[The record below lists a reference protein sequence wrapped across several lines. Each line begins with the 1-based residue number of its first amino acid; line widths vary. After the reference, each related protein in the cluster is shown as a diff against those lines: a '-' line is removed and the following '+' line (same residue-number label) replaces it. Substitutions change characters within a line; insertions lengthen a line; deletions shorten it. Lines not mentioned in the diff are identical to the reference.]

1 MSDHSHWRME
11 KNRKMTEYILMNKD
25 TEVLPFTIVYD
36 RNNFY
41 SFIADRPLG
50 RLPLGFESMEHWLDN
65 RKASKHNGF
74 LAELMDQCG
83 CRNAEGF
90 ISVTHATSINDT
102 FWVKS
107 AAENVHWKDVSLY
120 TNDFDETIS
129 KLAFEGIGLYGIQL
143 SSTSPELTTNGSF
156 RKCFRK
162 ENGTIFMY
170 KRGSSG
176 YANAGTEPYCEIIG
190 SSVAEK
196 LCRNS
201 VHYDLVTLHGE
212 IATRCRLFTS
222 EKYGYAPFSVF
233 MKGHTLSISEAVS
246 FFERLGQESADTFR
260 RMMVI
265 DALTFN
271 RDRHA
276 GNFGVLFDNDT
287 LEPVKMA
294 PVFDMNMC
302 MLAGFMAQDL
312 ENPWSR
318 IRQFS
323 PSFSGVN
330 DFISLGKAFLN
341 SEIRKDLISTGKLT
355 VGIKP
360 DKVMANDMIRRL
372 EKILN
377 LQKDALLSGKYS
389 DESEVFVPGVSIDKL

>member
-1 MSDHSHWRME
+1 ME

-90 ISVTHATSINDT
+90 IRVTHATSINDT

-201 VHYDLVTLHGE
+201 VHYDLVT
-212 IATRCRLFTS
+212 
-222 EKYGYAPFSVF
+222 
-233 MKGHTLSISEAVS
+233 VS

>member
-1 MSDHSHWRME
+1 MA
-11 KNRKMTEYILMNKD
+11 EYILMNKD
-25 TEVLPFTIVYD
+25 TEVLPFSIVYD
-36 RNNFY
+36 SSNFC
-41 SFIADRPLG
+41 SFIADKPLG
-50 RLPLGFESMEHWLDN
+50 RPPLGFKDIGQWIEDRM
-65 RKASKHNGF
+65 ASRHSRF
-74 LAELMDQCG
+74 MAELMNSCG
-83 CRNAEGF
+83 LRKAEDF
-90 ISVTHATSINDT
+90 IRVSHAVSLNDT
-102 FWVKS
+102 FWVRG
-107 AAENVHWKDVSLY
+107 AGDNVRWKDVSPY
-120 TNDFDETIS
+120 SNDFDEEFS
-129 KLAFEGIGLYGIQL
+129 KLVFDG
-143 SSTSPELTTNGSF
+143 SSRNVIRPGAVAPELTAAGRF
-156 RKCFRK
+156 RKCFRR
-162 ENGTIFMY
+162 ENGEIYMY

-176 YANAGTEPYCEIIG
+176 RRGAGTEPYCEIIG

-287 LEPVKMA
+287 LEPVRMA
-294 PVFDMNMC
+294 PVFDMNLS
-302 MLAGFMAQDL
+302 MLAGFTEQEL
-312 ENPWSR
+312 EKPGAFISR
-318 IRQFS
+318 LS
-323 PSFSGVN
+323 PSFSGVSG
-330 DFISLGKAFLN
+330 FLTLGRAFLN
-341 SEIRKDLISTGKLT
+341 PEIRKDLADTGRLT
-355 VGIKP
+355 ADIGP
-360 DKVMANDMIRRL
+360 EGVMTQNMLSCL

-377 LQKDALLSGKYS
+377 LQRDALLSGKYS
-389 DESEVFVPGVSIDKL
+389 AESEVFVPGVSIDKL